1 MKIPRW
7 NRLTG
12 LLWWRRLSE
21 LDSSESFRIA
31 SEEKISTLLRSPL
44 PCAIGKIGTTELLGL
59 EYLFRY
65 FQPPWP
71 HAASWRRP
79 AQRLHDCSGI
89 YPVRHDIYL
98 DWADECRRA
107 LGQMDLLSQ
116 WQVPSTYLAAFEG
129 RVLALLAPQA
139 FRAHRNFIHFLHP
152 PESWLGDLAALR
164 WLVVHPFE
172 KTIRAQLPHLAS
184 LGVYP
189 AHALPDLE
197 RRTCDTSILACPQF
211 SYMVPPKHANWSA
224 ALAEMKKE
232 MEHYDF
238 DIALIGAGAW
248 SLPLAAHAKRIGRKA
263 LHLGGATQLLF
274 GIRGGRFDQWGFGY
288 HQQWVRPLPEE
299 TPKNCRLMEEGAYW

>member
-1 MKIPRW
+1 MRMPHW

-12 LLWWRRLSE
+12 LLWWQRLAQ
-21 LDSSESFRIA
+21 LDSSESFRVA
-31 SEEKISTLLRSPL
+31 SEEKISNLLRSPL
-44 PCAIGKIGTTELLGL
+44 PCAIGKIGTTELMGL
-59 EYLFRY
+59 EYLYRY
-65 FQPPWP
+65 IQLPWP
-71 HAASWRRP
+71 PAASWRRP

-89 YPVRHDIYL
+89 FPVRQDIYL
-98 DWADECRRA
+98 HWADECRSA

-116 WQVPSTYLAAFEG
+116 WQVPSTHLAALEE

-139 FRAHRNFIHFLHP
+139 FRAHRNFIHLLHP
-152 PESWLGDLAALR
+152 PEPWLRHLAALR

-189 AHALPDLE
+189 ANTLPDLE
-197 RRTCDTSILACPQF
+197 RRAKDTSILTCPQF
-211 SYMVPPKHANWSA
+211 SYMVPPKHPDWSA
-224 ALAEMKKE
+224 ALAELKKE
-232 MEHYDF
+232 MERRDF

-248 SLPLAAHAKRIGRKA
+248 SLPLAAHAKRMGRKA
-263 LHLGGATQLLF
+263 IHLGGTTQLLF
-274 GIRGGRFDQWGFGY
+274 GIRGGRFDQWGFNY